1 MVVEKFSKY
10 ARSLDDHTPSGTT
23 WEFASDGIAISII
36 YLSGQGSRK
45 GGEVATSSEER
56 LMESHIIFS
65 NFLALSKLQ
74 NNFNVELLFF

>member
-1 MVVEKFSKY
+1 MNFIEGLSKTSGKEVIFVVVERFSKY

-36 YLSGQGSRK
+36 YPSGQGSMR

-56 LMESHIIFS
+56 SMESHIIF
-65 NFLALSKLQ
+65 L
-74 NNFNVELLFF
+74 